1 MKTANLE
8 KREDLGEFLYHLRE
22 LLEVRDR
29 VDGLIERLDSSLG
42 RDTDATETVVGE
54 LETELFFHLLYHIG
68 ELREPFE
75 RILKELYG
83 EDARILVDQE
93 GE

>member
-54 LETELFFHLLYHIG
+54 ARRSCFSTSFTISANFANPS
-68 ELREPFE
+68 RES
-75 RILKELYG
+75 
-83 EDARILVDQE
+83 
-93 GE
+93 